1 MTCNVAVILV
11 FTLKLETLFVPRN
24 EGPGSTGG
32 EVSPA
37 WLLQPELM
45 QNGDASVVWRQ
56 RAQIR

>member
-1 MTCNVAVILV
+1 MTPDVAVILV
-11 FTLKLETLFVPRN
+11 FTLKLETLFFPRN

-32 EVSPA
+32 DMSPE

-45 QNGDASVVWRQ
+45 QNGEASVVWLQ